1 MKKLL
6 ILMALF
12 TSTVNAE
19 EIPKYLK
26 DGEITVKLKNG
37 KTYTYSTNEYKVVKR
52 GNPVLLGAT
61 PVTVSESSKKGVE
74 SENQKKKSKHIISGE
89 ISRSFSGR
97 LNTNTYPNETDV
109 EVRKRTGVGIMY
121 QYNFIDNLYLGGRI
135 DSNGGAGINLGLG
148 F

>member
-1 MKKLL
+1 M
-6 ILMALF
+6 
-12 TSTVNAE
+12 
-19 EIPKYLK
+19 
-26 DGEITVKLKNG
+26 
-37 KTYTYSTNEYKVVKR
+37 KR
-52 GNPVLLGAT
+52 GHSVLLGTT

-97 LNTNTYPNETDV
+97 LNTKTYSNETDI
-109 EVRKRTGVGIMY
+109 EVKKRTGVGIMY

-135 DSNGGAGINLGLG
+135 DSNGGVGINLGLG

>member
-52 GNPVLLGAT
+52 GNPVLLGAS

>member
-6 ILMALF
+6 ILMTLF
-12 TSTVNAE
+12 TLTVKAE
-19 EIPKYLK
+19 EIPNYLK
-26 DGEITVKLKNG
+26 DGEIIVKLKNG

-52 GNPVLLGAT
+52 GHSVLLGAT

-109 EVRKRTGVGIMY
+109 EVKKRTGVGIMY

-135 DSNGGAGINLGLG
+135 DSNAGVGINLGLG

>member
-19 EIPKYLK
+19 EIPRYLK
-26 DGEITVKLKNG
+26 DGEIIVKLKNG

-52 GNPVLLGAT
+52 GNPVLSGAT

-74 SENQKKKSKHIISGE
+74 SENQEKKGRKNEDGTYNLKGLKNRREDPFGVSVLSIQLSKRGSSHKIINRY
-89 ISRSFSGR
+89 ITR
-97 LNTNTYPNETDV
+97 
-109 EVRKRTGVGIMY
+109 
-121 QYNFIDNLYLGGRI
+121 
-135 DSNGGAGINLGLG
+135 
-148 F
+148 